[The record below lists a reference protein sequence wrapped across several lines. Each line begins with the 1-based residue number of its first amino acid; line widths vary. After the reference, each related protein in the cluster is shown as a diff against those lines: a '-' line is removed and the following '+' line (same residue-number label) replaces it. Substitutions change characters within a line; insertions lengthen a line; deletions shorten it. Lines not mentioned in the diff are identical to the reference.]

1 MQELK
6 AEKPI
11 ESTADTDPV
20 TRLMQRLREEGFQSD
35 QGEEEWASY
44 GEVIFSRP
52 EKISVAKGETVFI
65 FTRVPELNE
74 RVLRQTSQSVVN
86 TYRAKGTVGKALSV
100 LQSTTV
106 YHCLVTTTDQ
116 PHNEMLNS
124 FISRSG
130 GATIIPIVIVPEIN
144 QVLYPNLEER
154 LGSIRPRV
162 EYLQYLLGER
172 RETVNMHR
180 QTVQAFWISAAVVV
194 LLLAAVA
201 FSYFGP
207 PIGRQEK
214 PDNTPAA
221 AATAS

>member
-11 ESTADTDPV
+11 ESPAGSDPV

-35 QGEEEWASY
+35 QGEEEWSNF

-52 EKISVAKGETVFI
+52 EKISLAEGETVFI
-65 FTRVPELNE
+65 FTRVPALSE

-86 TYRAKGTVGKALSV
+86 TYRAKSPVQKALSV

-106 YHCLVTTTDQ
+106 YHCLVTTSDQ
-116 PHNEMLNS
+116 PHNEILNG

-130 GATIIPIVIVPEIN
+130 GATFIPVVIVPEIN
-144 QVLYPNLEER
+144 QVVYPDLEEKI
-154 LGSIRPRV
+154 GTIRPRV

-172 RETVNMHR
+172 REPVNMHAP
-180 QTVQAFWISAAVVV
+180 TIQAFWVSIAVVAV
-194 LLLAAVA
+194 LLIAIVVSL
-201 FSYFGP
+201 F
-207 PIGRQEK
+207 
-214 PDNTPAA
+214 
-221 AATAS
+221 

>member
-11 ESTADTDPV
+11 ESPAGSDPV
-20 TRLMQRLREEGFQSD
+20 TRLMQRLREEGFQND
-35 QGEEEWASY
+35 QAEDEWNNF

-52 EKISVAKGETVFI
+52 EKISFATGETVFI

-86 TYRAKGTVGKALSV
+86 TYRAKSIAQKALSV

-106 YHCLVTTTDQ
+106 YHCLVTTSDQ
-116 PHNEMLNS
+116 PHGEKLNA

-130 GATIIPIVIVPEIN
+130 GATFIPVVIVPEIN
-144 QVLYPNLEER
+144 QVVYPDLEEKI
-154 LGSIRPRV
+154 GTIRPRV

-172 RETVNMHR
+172 RERVNMHAA
-180 QTVQAFWISAAVVV
+180 TLQAFWISIGV
-194 LLLAAVA
+194 LVIVLAA
-201 FSYFGP
+201 
-207 PIGRQEK
+207 IGF
-214 PDNTPAA
+214 AA
-221 AATAS
+221 LT